1 MRGIIV
7 CLSPMLVPWKKTVGV
22 QRASLER
29 HFIFLLKCSCHRQS
43 GVGSA
48 HFHSL
53 YLLFVSKQ
61 GIFWL

>member
-1 MRGIIV
+1 MFEP
-7 CLSPMLVPWKKTVGV
+7 CVGSV
-22 QRASLER
+22 EKDCRSAERASLER